1 MIFET
6 EDEVIS
12 KPQRKLT
19 WRDAL
24 LPTLGAIACTAIAW
38 YVGVQLFGKYL
49 LIVLYRPD
57 SIPVAVAV
65 VFISTLGLLILS
77 IALALRWKTK
87 GRETAKS
94 FYTPPAVVMFG
105 LLSLIALGHKTVPRQ
120 PTPSEISARELG
132 EFKQNLNDP
141 NFVMN
146 LKGPL
151 PMAKR
156 LALLSAIDHADSWF
170 SGMKP
175 EELHALLVNVGIE
188 VEPSIARC
196 SKTLP
201 DDLGWIARHGGVA
214 ARQEAAI
221 NPNTPEEDV
230 ESLLTNP
237 DPGVRYFAHRGAAR
251 RICNP
256 TMLRSIW
263 YLDKNSPHIDS
274 DIPLSLAKNPC
285 TPGLILGFLN
295 GDPNPAVRKAASTTL
310 KELSSSRH

>member
-1 MIFET
+1 VIFET

-214 ARQEAAI
+214 ARQ
-221 NPNTPEEDV
+221 
-230 ESLLTNP
+230 
-237 DPGVRYFAHRGAAR
+237 
-251 RICNP
+251 
-256 TMLRSIW
+256 
-263 YLDKNSPHIDS
+263 
-274 DIPLSLAKNPC
+274 
-285 TPGLILGFLN
+285 
-295 GDPNPAVRKAASTTL
+295 
-310 KELSSSRH
+310 